1 MEGRIVFLLLLVLL
15 FPFALVQAE
24 ENAGVVVSD
33 TLLGFYQRHLT
44 IHDGARCL
52 FFPTCSEFFRQAAER
67 YGWFWGAIMTLERML
82 YREHRWSLSRYPP
95 TGDGVRRVDPVYHN
109 YIFDAEAYYR

>member
-33 TLLGFYQRHLT
+33 TLLGFYH
-44 IHDGARCL
+44 I
-52 FFPTCSEFFRQAAER
+52 
-67 YGWFWGAIMTLERML
+67 
-82 YREHRWSLSRYPP
+82 
-95 TGDGVRRVDPVYHN
+95 
-109 YIFDAEAYYR
+109 